1 MDDKNLA
8 NEAELRE
15 FAKKSIKKKRDAWQF
30 LFVTVLVNAGLTVV
44 WWINGPTANF
54 WPAWV
59 MFGMGIG
66 VVAAFMD
73 AYLSPFR
80 GRISESEIDDEIKR
94 MRGRGL

>member
-1 MDDKNLA
+1 MDDKKSVGDS
-8 NEAELRE
+8 ELRA

-30 LFVTVLVNAGLTVV
+30 LFVTILVNAGLTVV
-44 WWINGPTANF
+44 WWINGPSANF

-59 MFGMGIG
+59 MFGMGLG

-80 GRISESEIDDEIKR
+80 GRISESEIDAEIKR
-94 MRGRGL
+94 MQARGL